1 MEYDHSNKDG
11 STLLSNSS
19 SVARCAGILLFSCCA
34 CTANLYRDLWG
45 FYREM
50 GVQGFH
56 VYRVSLGIKLPV
68 IVTVILQKIHR
79 EF

>member
-1 MEYDHSNKDG
+1 MGKEFQKSALP
-11 STLLSNSS
+11 TL
-19 SVARCAGILLFSCCA
+19 FY
-34 CTANLYRDLWG
+34 TANLYRDLWG

-56 VYRVSLGIKLPV
+56 IYRVSLGIKLPV

-79 EF
+79 EC

>member
-1 MEYDHSNKDG
+1 MKG
-11 STLLSNSS
+11 NS
-19 SVARCAGILLFSCCA
+19 AHPGH
-34 CTANLYRDLWG
+34 TANLYRDLWG

-56 VYRVSLGIKLPV
+56 IYRVSLGIKLPV

-79 EF
+79 EC

>member
-1 MEYDHSNKDG
+1 M
-11 STLLSNSS
+11 T
-19 SVARCAGILLFSCCA
+19 R

-56 VYRVSLGIKLPV
+56 IYRVSLGIKLPV